1 MIGVTLKKLIYVCV
15 LFLVSIFSSFP
26 VSAKQITLSVGE
38 WQPYMGSD
46 LPNNGAIAEIIT
58 EAFSDIGYQV
68 AFEFYPWARAMEQA
82 QLGRVDGTG
91 LWLKTESRESEF
103 YFSEPV
109 LEEKHVFFYNRTNKP
124 RLDSFE
130 ALKSY
135 SYVGLED
142 FSYGIDLDNI
152 IRAKQIN
159 MHRVSNDEQAFGM
172 LLKNRVS
179 IYPQEMAVGYYLLRQ
194 HFSEQEVKNRG
205 HIEQPFMRKNSHIM
219 LSKADKNN
227 ADILKMFDEALLRMK
242 QSGRYD
248 QLLAKVIKF

>member
-1 MIGVTLKKLIYVCV
+1 MKQFKYIS
-15 LFLVSIFSSFP
+15 LFLLLSLFSNL
-26 VSAKQITLSVGE
+26 SASANNLTLSVGE
-38 WQPYMGSD
+38 WPPYMGSD

-58 EAFSDIGYQV
+58 EAFADIGYQV
-68 AFEFYPWARAMEQA
+68 SFEFYPWARAMEQA

-91 LWLKTESRESEF
+91 LWLKTESRDSEF

-109 LEEKHVFFYNRTNKP
+109 LEEKHVFFYNKTKKP
-124 RLDSFE
+124 NLDSFE

-142 FSYGIDLDNI
+142 FSYGVDLDNI

-159 MHRVSNDEQAFGM
+159 MYRVSNDEQAFGM

-179 IYPQEMAVGYYLLRQ
+179 IYPQEMAVGYYLLRE
-194 HFSEQEVKNRG
+194 HFSEQDMKSIG
-205 HIEQPFMRKNSHIM
+205 HIEQPFMRKNSHII
-219 LSKADKNN
+219 LSKSDKNN

>member
-1 MIGVTLKKLIYVCV
+1 MIGVTLKQLITVSLV
-15 LFLVSIFSSFP
+15 FLLTLFINFP
-26 VSAKQITLSVGE
+26 ASAKQLTLSVGE
-38 WQPYMGSD
+38 WPPYMASD

-58 EAFSDIGYQV
+58 EAFADVGYQV
-68 AFEFYPWARAMEQA
+68 SFEFYPWARAMEQA

-124 RLDSFE
+124 ILDSFE

-194 HFSEQEVKNRG
+194 DFSEQDMKKIA

>member
-1 MIGVTLKKLIYVCV
+1 MIGVTLKQLITVYIFS
-15 LFLVSIFSSFP
+15 LLTLFSSFLA
-26 VSAKQITLSVGE
+26 SSKQITLSVGE
-38 WQPYMGSD
+38 WPPYMGSD

-58 EAFSDIGYQV
+58 EAFADIGYQV
-68 AFEFYPWARAMEQA
+68 SFEFYPWARAMEQA

-124 RLDSFE
+124 KLDSFE

-159 MHRVSNDEQAFGM
+159 IQRVSNDEQAFGM

-179 IYPQEMAVGYYLLRQ
+179 IYPQEMAVGFYLLRQ
-194 HFSEQEVKNRG
+194 HFSEQEVKNIG

-227 ADILKMFDEALLRMK
+227 AGILKIFDEALLRMK
-242 QSGRYD
+242 QSGSYD
-248 QLLAKVIKF
+248 QLFSKVIKF

>member
-1 MIGVTLKKLIYVCV
+1 MIGVTLKQFKYISFFLLLS
-15 LFLVSIFSSFP
+15 LFSNFNT
-26 VSAKQITLSVGE
+26 SAKQLTLSVGE
-38 WQPYMGSD
+38 WPPYMGSD

-58 EAFSDIGYQV
+58 EAFADIGYQV
-68 AFEFYPWARAMEQA
+68 SFEFYPWARAMEQA

-91 LWLKTESRESEF
+91 LWLKTNSRESEF
-103 YFSEPV
+103 YFSVPV
-109 LEEKHVFFYNRTNKP
+109 LEEKHVFFYNQTNKP
-124 RLDSFE
+124 KLDSFE

-179 IYPQEMAVGYYLLRQ
+179 IYPQEIAVGYYLLRQ
-194 HFSEQEVKNRG
+194 YFSEQDMKSIG
-205 HIEQPFMRKNSHIM
+205 HIEQPFMRKNSHII

-242 QSGRYD
+242 QSGRYE
-248 QLLAKVIKF
+248 QLLSKVIKF

>member
-1 MIGVTLKKLIYVCV
+1 MIGVTLKQFKYIFFV
-15 LFLVSIFSSFP
+15 LLLSLFSNFNAL
-26 VSAKQITLSVGE
+26 AKQLTLSVGE
-38 WQPYMGSD
+38 WPPYVGSD
-46 LPNNGAIAEIIT
+46 LLNNGAIAEVIA
-58 EAFSDIGYQV
+58 EAFADIGYQV
-68 AFEFYPWARAMEQA
+68 SFEFYPWARAMEQA

-91 LWLKTESRESEF
+91 LWLKTDSRESEF

-109 LEEKHVFFYNRTNKP
+109 LEEKHVFFYNRTDKP
-124 RLDSFE
+124 ILDSFE

-135 SYVGLED
+135 SYVGHED
-142 FSYGIDLDNI
+142 FCYGIDLDNI

-179 IYPQEMAVGYYLLRQ
+179 IYLQEMAVGYYLLRQ
-194 HFSEQEVKNRG
+194 HFSEQDMNKIA
-205 HIEQPFMRKNSHIM
+205 HIEQPFMRKNSHII
-219 LSKADKNN
+219 LSKVDKNN
-227 ADILKMFDEALLRMK
+227 SEILKMFDEALHRMK

>member
-1 MIGVTLKKLIYVCV
+1 MMGVTLKKLIYVCV
-15 LFLVSIFSSFP
+15 LFLVSIFSSLP

-38 WQPYMGSD
+38 WPPYMGSD

-58 EAFSDIGYQV
+58 EAFADIGYQV
-68 AFEFYPWARAMEQA
+68 SFEFYPWARAMEQA

-124 RLDSFE
+124 KLDSFE

-142 FSYGIDLDNI
+142 FSYGLDLDNI

-194 HFSEQEVKNRG
+194 YFSEQDMKSIG
-205 HIEQPFMRKNSHIM
+205 HIEQPFMRKNSHIL
-219 LSKADKNN
+219 LSKGDKDN
-227 ADILKMFDEALLRMK
+227 AKLIEIFNESLQRMK

-248 QLLAKVIKF
+248 QLLSKVIKF